1 MKNAW
6 RLWAKAIGEKE
17 GTTDREADKIAMIR
31 TIIVGVNFITC
42 FFIIAGNIHT
52 GDMMKD
58 IIIMALEHEAPKM
71 AKWENVFF
79 TGVGK
84 VNAALTA
91 GKLIERYQPRTV
103 WNFGTAGGIKL
114 EFGLHEMK
122 NFVERDK
129 GKCPE
134 SINLVLPTDPQVISF
149 GIGYTC
155 STGDNFVTDPDL
167 EIPAHVVDM
176 EAYAIGKACLNQHVD
191 FKCFKYV
198 SDQADEGADTD
209 WLDNIADGEEHYI
222 KMFQQ
227 ITGGG

>member
-1 MKNAW
+1 
-6 RLWAKAIGEKE
+6 
-17 GTTDREADKIAMIR
+17 
-31 TIIVGVNFITC
+31 
-42 FFIIAGNIHT
+42 
-52 GDMMKD
+52 MKD

-79 TGVGK
+79 SGVGK

-114 EFGLHEMK
+114 HDGCHEMK

-134 SINLVLPTDPQVISF
+134 SMELVLPTDPKIISW
-149 GIGYTC
+149 GMGYTC
-155 STGDNFVTDPDL
+155 STGDNFVTDSESL
-167 EIPAHVVDM
+167 EDPAHVVDM
-176 EAYAIGKACLNQHVD
+176 EAYAIAKACLNQHVD

-198 SDQADEGADTD
+198 SDKADEGADLD
-209 WLDNIADGEEHYI
+209 WLANIADGEEHYI
-222 KMFQQ
+222 NVFQQ
-227 ITGGG
+227 LTGGF

>member
-1 MKNAW
+1 
-6 RLWAKAIGEKE
+6 
-17 GTTDREADKIAMIR
+17 
-31 TIIVGVNFITC
+31 
-42 FFIIAGNIHT
+42 
-52 GDMMKD
+52 MMKD

-114 EFGLHEMK
+114 DSGLHEMK